1 MACEQ
6 CEGIELQF
14 GRSAARKKLRQF
26 RRRGP
31 DKTTRLLVNALR
43 AALDGTDTR
52 GVVLLDIGAGVGAI
66 HHELLDGH
74 VERAIHVDGSTAHL
88 AAARDEAERRGHG
101 SRVEFVHG
109 DFVDLAGAI
118 PAADV
123 VTLDRV
129 ICCYHDMERLVG
141 LSARKARRL
150 YGAVYPRDVRW
161 MHIAIRAINL
171 LQRFKRSGFRVF
183 LHSPAAID
191 GVLRIAGLERH
202 ANWRTLGWEVVIY
215 ERRMEPSAITPE
227 VPASEGPGRVPR
239 P

>member
-31 DKTTRLLVNALR
+31 DKTTRLLVDALR
-43 AALDGTDTR
+43 ATLDGTDTR

-101 SRVEFVHG
+101 PRVEFVHG

-118 PAADV
+118 PAA
-123 VTLDRV
+123 
-129 ICCYHDMERLVG
+129 
-141 LSARKARRL
+141 ARRHIH
-150 YGAVYPRDVRW
+150 AVDRETFDCLTQRSLPVLKHR
-161 MHIAIRAINL
+161 IQ
-171 LQRFKRSGFRVF
+171 LQ
-183 LHSPAAID
+183 LAC
-191 GVLRIAGLERH
+191 
-202 ANWRTLGWEVVIY
+202 
-215 ERRMEPSAITPE
+215 
-227 VPASEGPGRVPR
+227 GR
-239 P
+239 

>member
-31 DKTTRLLVNALR
+31 DKTTRLLVDALR
-43 AALDGTDTR
+43 AALDSTDTR

-101 SRVEFVHG
+101 PRVEFVHG

-215 ERRMEPSAITPE
+215 ERRTEPNAITPE
-227 VPASEGPGRVPR
+227 VPASDGPGRVPR